1 MSIMPIQLS
10 PEQQRKYDQMYAQA
24 MQEGRPWTYDEH
36 MSAIMAAQ
44 TEDFQNR
51 YPDEWRRAQ
60 EVNPEDGILYPELRG
75 PKKIDQ
81 NQPKQPDSY
90 YPPNWNNRPT
100 KPQPDIYPPDIW
112 NDFPTKPPDWGTDY
126 PGPFTY
132 PESAPVLIPGA
143 EEWIKPTPQGSP
155 SKMYS
160 NLQNAMQQGQGQM
173 MSNLQ
178 RAMQQQQMQS
188 QLQNNKFFSYL
199 QNSMQK
205 KRNNQ
210 Y

>member
-1 MSIMPIQLS
+1 MSYLPIQLS
-10 PEQQRKYDQMYAQA
+10 PEQQRIYDRMYAQA

-36 MSAIMAAQ
+36 MGAIMQ
-44 TEDFQNR
+44 LQSEDFQNR

-60 EVNPEDGILYPELRG
+60 EVNPEDGILDAKLRRSKEMG
-75 PKKIDQ
+75 Q

-126 PGPFTY
+126 PGPINDFPGPLTY
-132 PESAPVLIPGA
+132 QEPAPELTWVPNTDPLGNSG
-143 EEWIKPTPQGSP
+143 
-155 SKMYS
+155 KMYS
-160 NLQNAMQQGQGQM
+160 NLP
-173 MSNLQ
+173 
-178 RAMQQQQMQS
+178 